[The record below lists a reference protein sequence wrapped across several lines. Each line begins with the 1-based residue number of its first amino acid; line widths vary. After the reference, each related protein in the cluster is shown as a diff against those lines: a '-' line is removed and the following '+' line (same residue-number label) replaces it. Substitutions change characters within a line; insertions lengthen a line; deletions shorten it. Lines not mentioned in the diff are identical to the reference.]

1 MSIQSVERAVG
12 ILKVLAAS
20 SKRLSL
26 AEVSNTLG
34 LAKTTVFG
42 LLKTL
47 HEQGFVE
54 QDSETSK
61 YQIGHAL
68 LELGSRYLDV
78 SELRRRSLVHADLL
92 AQRSGESVRVGV
104 LRSGSALIVHH
115 VFRPDNALQI
125 LEVGQQRPLH
135 ATALGKVLLA
145 HQPEVL
151 GELPQPLVRLTQHTR
166 VKRAE
171 VVGELNAVL
180 EQGYA
185 LEREEAVLAEAGIA
199 APIFDH
205 QGTVIGAIGIN
216 GAQGALYGRTEPH
229 RRLINLVTETARSIS
244 RELLSGRLQTH

>member
-20 SKRLSL
+20 SRRMSL
-26 AEVSNTLG
+26 TEVATSLG

-54 QDSETSK
+54 QDSESGK

-68 LELGSRYLDV
+68 LELGTRYLDV
-78 SELRRRSLVHADLL
+78 SELRRRSLVWADLL
-92 AQRSGESVRVGV
+92 AQRSGESVRVAV

-115 VFRPDNALQI
+115 AFRPDNSLQI
-125 LEVGQQRPLH
+125 LEVGTHRPLH

-145 HQPEVL
+145 HQPELIGDL
-151 GELPQPLVRLTQHTR
+151 GDPLSRLTQHTT
-166 VKRAE
+166 VKRSALVAE
-171 VVGELNAVL
+171 LGAVL

-185 LEREEAVLAEAGIA
+185 TEREEAVLAEGGVA

-205 QGTVIGAIGIN
+205 QGVVIGAIGIN
-216 GAQGALYGRTEPH
+216 GPLETLYKRSGPH
-229 RRLINLVTETARSIS
+229 RHLTDLVTEAARSIS
-244 RELLSGRLQTH
+244 RELLSGRLVAH